1 MQVKE
6 AHGQCAILEAKERES
21 ATELK
26 AVKSELTSAVA
37 RDQEQVVALAAS
49 RRELEACKSELE
61 ACKIQLQTSEEAR
74 KVDKSDL
81 EQLKGLT
88 DRGEREG
95 EELSVVKKELSVA
108 KRELEAAIL
117 NRRLYMY
124 VCMYVC
130 MYLSLSVCVCVCIY
144 I

>member
-1 MQVKE
+1 VQVKE

-95 EELSVVKKELSVA
+95 EELSVAKK
-108 KRELEAAIL
+108 ELEAAIL